1 MKVISWNI
9 CCLPNA
15 INLYQNPKCVIDNII
30 TTLQYFKSD
39 FICLQEIFDR
49 TCIKRIKE
57 TMSSYNII
65 YDTKGPK
72 SAINSGLM
80 ILSKYPLVDYG
91 FHEYKSKCGEDR
103 LSCKGFIYGVYKYK
117 DEHLIIYN
125 THLNNDT
132 PIFNLY
138 SNSSDVIKNQLMQL
152 FIHIYKSSKVCNNII
167 IGGDFNSEPYFIG
180 SFLNTFYATNKL
192 HIKGFS
198 HENTLCQE
206 EKAIDHILY
215 ISKVKPKNPVTM
227 IQKNYSFPLFSDHL
241 LIIKN
246 IELP

>member
-1 MKVISWNI
+1 MKIISWNI
-9 CCLPNA
+9 CCLPNV

-30 TTLQYFKSD
+30 KTLQFFKAD
-39 FICLQEIFDR
+39 FICLQEIFDK
-49 TCIKRIKE
+49 TCIDIIKKA
-57 TMSSYNII
+57 MSSYNII

-91 FHEYKSKCGEDR
+91 FHEFKSKCGEDR
-103 LSCKGFIYGVYKYK
+103 LSCKGFIYGVYKYN
-117 DEHLIIYN
+117 DEHIIIYN

-138 SNSSDVIKNQLMQL
+138 SNSTEVIHNQLTQL

-167 IGGDFNSEPYFIG
+167 VGGDFNSEPYFIG
-180 SFLNTFYATNKL
+180 SFLNTFYATKKL
-192 HIKGFS
+192 FISGFS
-198 HENTLCQE
+198 HENTLCE
-206 EKAIDHILY
+206 EQKAIDHILY
-215 ISKVKPKNPVTM
+215 ISKKRPTNTL
-227 IQKNYSFPLFSDHL
+227 IFTQNNYSFPLFSDHL